1 MNSLPALSSYKAKFQ
16 SSAKQSGITLLELL
30 VVIAVFSIM
39 SAAAYSGLQN
49 SLKAEENFSASMKDL
64 EAVQMS
70 LTLFQRDIMQLSP
83 RGIRDAFGDDEAA
96 IVLFNGR
103 EFTFTRG
110 GNFSSLKLDQTG
122 LTRVSYSLQDEQF
135 IRSHWR
141 HLDSTQG
148 DRPLSASLLSRV
160 TNLQIRVLDQN
171 NSWHLDWPISDNAK
185 IRALEL
191 TIELEDWGEIRRLFP
206 APG

>member
-1 MNSLPALSSYKAKFQ
+1 MNSLANISSNKAGFQ
-16 SSAKQSGITLLELL
+16 STARQSGVTLLELL
-30 VVIAVFSIM
+30 IVIAVFSII

-70 LTLFQRDIMQLSP
+70 LTLFQRDIMQLTP
-83 RGIRDAFGDDEAA
+83 RAVRDAFGDNEAA

-103 EFTFTRG
+103 ELRFTRG
-110 GNFSSLKLDQTG
+110 GNFSSLKLDQTE
-122 LTRVSYSLQDEQF
+122 LTRVAYSVQDEQL

-141 HLDSTQG
+141 RLDSTQG
-148 DRPLSASLLSRV
+148 DQPLRASLLSKV
-160 TNLQIRVLDQN
+160 TRLQIRVLDQN
-171 NSWHLDWPISDNAK
+171 NVWHLDWPLSENAK

-191 TIELEDWGEIRRLFP
+191 TLELEDWGEIRRLLSVP
-206 APG
+206 D

>member
-1 MNSLPALSSYKAKFQ
+1 MNTLTALSAYKAKLR
-16 SSAKQSGITLLELL
+16 STAKQSGVTLLELL

-49 SLKAEENFSASMKDL
+49 SLKAEENFSASMRDL

-83 RGIRDAFGDDEAA
+83 RAVRDAFGDDEAA

-103 EFTFTRG
+103 ELVFTRG
-110 GNFSSLKLDQTG
+110 GNFSSLKLDQTE

-135 IRSHWR
+135 VRSHWR

-148 DRPLSASLLSRV
+148 DRPLSAPLLSKV
-160 TNLQIRVLDQN
+160 ANLQIRVLDQN
-171 NSWHLDWPISDNAK
+171 NLWHLDWPLSDNAK
-185 IRALEL
+185 IRAVEI

-206 APG
+206 ASG